1 MAARLE
7 GHAGRKIIT
16 VFDQEFQKFVERVDV
31 TSFIDML
38 DIEELQHTVQLN
50 RIQVSTY
57 VLSSKFSLIRKKFSC
72 IYKKVTSRK

>member
-1 MAARLE
+1 MAAWLE

-38 DIEELQHTVQLN
+38 DIEELQQYTVQLN
-50 RIQVSTY
+50 WIQVSTY
-57 VLSSKFSLIRKKFSC
+57 QVNSA
-72 IYKKVTSRK
+72 

>member
-1 MAARLE
+1 MTSLLPDAEDGLAGGVE
-7 GHAGRKIIT
+7 HAGRKIIT

-50 RIQVSTY
+50 RIQVST
-57 VLSSKFSLIRKKFSC
+57 I
-72 IYKKVTSRK
+72 

>member
-1 MAARLE
+1 MLKMAWLE
-7 GHAGRKIIT
+7 EEERAGRKIIT

-50 RIQVSTY
+50 RIQVSTM
-57 VLSSKFSLIRKKFSC
+57 
-72 IYKKVTSRK
+72 

>member
-1 MAARLE
+1 MAAWLE

-50 RIQVSTY
+50 RI
-57 VLSSKFSLIRKKFSC
+57 SKYLR
-72 IYKKVTSRK
+72 

>member
-1 MAARLE
+1 MAAWLE

-31 TSFIDML
+31 TSFIAML

-50 RIQVSTY
+50 RIQVSMY
-57 VLSSKFSLIRKKFSC
+57 VLSSKFSLI
-72 IYKKVTSRK
+72 